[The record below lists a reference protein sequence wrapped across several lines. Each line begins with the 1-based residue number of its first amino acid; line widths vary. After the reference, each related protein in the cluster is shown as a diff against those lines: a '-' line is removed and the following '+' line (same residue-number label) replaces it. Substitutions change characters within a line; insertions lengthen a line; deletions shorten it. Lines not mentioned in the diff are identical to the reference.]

1 MHVIELKHP
10 FDFQALAIPS
20 AQVLAIGDFDG
31 VHLGHRSVIERAI
44 RTAKEQDLPVS
55 IMTFHPHP
63 REILGADKYRQILTP
78 LPDKLELFRQMGV
91 DNTILVAF
99 DRAFSALTPEAF
111 VHDILLKLN
120 LHSVVVGFDFT
131 FGTGGSG
138 TAPAL
143 TELSSGQFAVHVVE
157 PFCQDGSKV
166 SSTLIREAIQEGQLD
181 EANEL
186 LGRHYAVSGVVVKG
200 EGRGRKMNY
209 PTANIGLSL
218 PYVVPR
224 NGVYAVKVKL
234 RNETYGGVMNIGVKP
249 TFTGDGIR
257 TLEAHIFDFADSIYG
272 ETVAIEFV
280 RMLREERKFPSV
292 NELIAQITTDADAA
306 RELFAQNGE

>member
-10 FDFQALAIPS
+10 FDYQEEAMPA

-31 VHLGHRSVIERAI
+31 VHLGHRAVIERAI
-44 RTAKEQDLPVS
+44 RTAKEQGLPVS

-99 DRAFSALTPEAF
+99 DRSFSDLSPLEF
-111 VHDILLKLN
+111 VRDILLKLN
-120 LHSVVVGFDFT
+120 LRAVVVGFDFT
-131 FGTGGSG
+131 FGSGGSG
-138 TAPAL
+138 TAP
-143 TELSSGQFAVHVVE
+143 ELGGLSAGQFAVHVVE
-157 PFCQDGSKV
+157 PYCQEGSKV
-166 SSTLIREAIQEGQLD
+166 SSTLIREAIQEGRLD
-181 EANEL
+181 DANGL
-186 LGRHYAVSGVVVKG
+186 LGRYYSVSGEVVEG

-209 PTANIGLSL
+209 PTANIGMSL
-218 PYVVPR
+218 PYVVPK

-234 RNETYGGVMNIGVKP
+234 RGQTYGGVMNIGVKP

-272 ETVAIEFV
+272 ETVAVEFV

-292 NELIAQITTDADAA
+292 NELIAQITADADAA
-306 RELFAQNGE
+306 RGLFAQNKE